1 MSVAYDYQANAKW
14 VQWPAEMDADLTLM
28 RNDGKSSSIIADILT
43 KNHGRKVTRN
53 AVIGRAKR
61 LGLERLKVNAPTE
74 HKNWGGVRGVPGPRR
89 YVAPGAAR
97 THHLHRLRQFRVVEA
112 SQPYVGSLNIPFMA
126 IGGEQC
132 RNIVSG
138 DGEPVLCCGQPQTAA
153 SSYCGHHHAINHWV
167 RP

>member
-1 MSVAYDYQANAKW
+1 MSVSYDYQANAKW

-53 AVIGRAKR
+53 AVIGRAAR
-61 LGLERLKVNAPTE
+61 LGLARLKVNAPTE
-74 HKNWGGVRGVPGPRR
+74 HKNWGGVRGVPGPRQFAR
-89 YVAPGAAR
+89 YGAR
-97 THHLHRLRQFRVVEA
+97 TVRLRVIETP
-112 SQPYVGSLNIPFMA
+112 QPYAGSLNIPFLA
-126 IGGEQC
+126 IGGKQC

-138 DGEPVLCCGQPQTAA
+138 DGAPVLCCGQPQTAA
-153 SSYCGHHHAINHWV
+153 SSYCAHHHAVNRWV